1 MDFAKK
7 EIMWDKAVV
16 LMHSYTQIDE
26 DKLPVAQQLL
36 DEILDED
43 YDDDNTAV
51 IIAEVLDNE
60 FSLKEEMYI
69 MEGEQEENKGYKTK
83 VIKEYKYEAT
93 KLEDICQR
101 CTQLSL
107 TQRTELYK
115 DLSHYPTLF
124 VGELQKCPYFKVHL
138 ELQQNAIPYA
148 GKVYDVPNWHH
159 EVFKKELDQLIQSSI
174 LERVLHSEWLA
185 GTFIGPK
192 KDGQVR
198 WISNF
203 WGLNK
208 YLK

>member
-1 MDFAKK
+1 MFHLECHYDVIIGRDVLNTLGIAMDFANK

-26 DKLPVAQQLL
+26 DNLPVAQQLL

-69 MEGEQEENKGYKTK
+69 MEGEQEENKGYNTK
-83 VIKEYKYEAT
+83 VIKESKYEAT
-93 KLEDICQR
+93 KLEDICRR

-107 TQRTELYK
+107 TQRNELYK
-115 DLSHYPTLF
+115 VLSHYPTLF
-124 VGELQKCPYFKVHL
+124 DGELQKCPYFKVHL
-138 ELQQNAIPYA
+138 ELQQNAIPYT

-159 EVFKKELDQLIQSSI
+159 EVFKKELDRLIQISV
-174 LERVLHSEWLA
+174 LERVLHSE
-185 GTFIGPK
+185 
-192 KDGQVR
+192 
-198 WISNF
+198 
-203 WGLNK
+203 
-208 YLK
+208 